1 MSIEFPSA
9 AHPPFE
15 DEADQK
21 RVWGRRWGCTGE
33 VGILKLTLMQPPAQ
47 AVLATDPGRNMPAGF
62 SSDEADE
69 GWYWQSGEC
78 APRTDLPYREMEAQ
92 WQHLVDV
99 LQHHG
104 VKVVRLNQARGRF
117 ANFTRDV
124 AIGIDGG
131 VVVCRLAG
139 ATRRGEENAATRTLA
154 GLGVP
159 IIRTITGT
167 GLLEGGSFAWIN
179 GETAVVGRSNCVNE
193 EGAAQLEE
201 VLHRQGVELIRTD
214 LSFNE
219 IHLDGVFNML
229 DADVALVERLG
240 DRLGLSGQAIGL
252 ILSAGTVFGL
262 LGGIA
267 AAILGTR
274 YGRLP
279 PLLAGLTLQMLATVV
294 CILAASPV
302 PYVVAYFL
310 WSAALFF
317 VVPFLFGTAS
327 TLDSNG
333 RWAAAASGM
342 LLVGQMSGPA
352 LAGWVVHRNGY
363 DGLLWML
370 VAVSIAAVA
379 MLTVALRLAAGHSKE

>member
-21 RVWGRRWGCTGE
+21 RVWGRRWGCTSE

-131 VVVCRLAG
+131 VVVCRLGG

-229 DADVALVERLG
+229 DADVALVDVHRLPFSFLEALRERQIHLVPLG
-240 DRLGLSGQAIGL
+240 ADDDRWIVNGLAIAPGKYL
-252 ILSAGTVFGL
+252 VSEGVSAPTRRALETHDVEIVTVPFDKVHLNG
-262 LGGIA
+262 GGIRCSTCPL
-267 AAILGTR
+267 IREPLG
-274 YGRLP
+274 
-279 PLLAGLTLQMLATVV
+279 
-294 CILAASPV
+294 
-302 PYVVAYFL
+302 
-310 WSAALFF
+310 
-317 VVPFLFGTAS
+317 
-327 TLDSNG
+327 
-333 RWAAAASGM
+333 
-342 LLVGQMSGPA
+342 
-352 LAGWVVHRNGY
+352 
-363 DGLLWML
+363 
-370 VAVSIAAVA
+370 
-379 MLTVALRLAAGHSKE
+379 